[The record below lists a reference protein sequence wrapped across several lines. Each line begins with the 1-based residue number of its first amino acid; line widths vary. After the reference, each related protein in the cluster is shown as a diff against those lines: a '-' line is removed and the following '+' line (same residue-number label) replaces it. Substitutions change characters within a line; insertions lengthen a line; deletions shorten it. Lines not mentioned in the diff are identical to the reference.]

1 MMRMTMV
8 MMGTFITIVM
18 NDDRDGWGG
27 DMIYITGSF
36 SASSKEAEPELMM
49 TMMVMLVTIVTKKLM
64 MSM

>member
-1 MMRMTMV
+1 MMRMT
-8 MMGTFITIVM
+8 MGTFITIVM

-36 SASSKEAEPELMM
+36 SASSREAEPELMM
-49 TMMVMLVTIVTKKLM
+49 TMTVMLVTFVTKKLM